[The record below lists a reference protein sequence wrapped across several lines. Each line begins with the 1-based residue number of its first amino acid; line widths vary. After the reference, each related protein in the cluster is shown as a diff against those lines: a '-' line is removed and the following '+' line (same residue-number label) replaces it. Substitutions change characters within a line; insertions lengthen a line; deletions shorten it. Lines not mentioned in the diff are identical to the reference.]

1 MLVPLPWGG
10 RCLIAL
16 AHWQADM
23 ALTQLQSDI
32 LRHLAKNR
40 SDSSYL
46 AGGLMLN
53 KNWQRRS
60 DDIDIFHDSDE
71 EVTEAARA
79 DLAVLEAAGYKVHID
94 FIIYGCVDATI
105 SDGASSTVIQWF
117 AETKRRFFPLVK
129 DEEWGARLHQ
139 ADLAVNKVLAA
150 SGRSKARDIADL
162 VAIGRSYCPLGPLV
176 LAAAGKPPNFSP
188 RRTIDEIR
196 RHVLSIPAEEF
207 AAVKGLPADWTA
219 DFIRDEA
226 LRLIEQADKY
236 IMSAS
241 PDLLGVLAVNKDEV
255 PIEALNYKRGDVVL
269 RMATDEPEVMASPP
283 EFNAVDWGSTHS

>member
-1 MLVPLPWGG
+1 
-10 RCLIAL
+10 
-16 AHWQADM
+16 M

-32 LRHLAKNR
+32 LRCLAKNR
-40 SDSSYL
+40 SETSYL

-60 DDIDIFHDSDE
+60 DDIDIFHDTDE
-71 EVTEAARA
+71 EVTGAATA
-79 DLAVLEAAGYKVHID
+79 DIATLDAAGYKTHTD
-94 FIIYGCVDATI
+94 FIVYGGVDATI
-105 SDGASSTVIQWF
+105 SDGKSETIIQWF

-162 VAIGRSYCPLGPLV
+162 VAIARNYCPLGPLV

-196 RHVLSIPAEEF
+196 RHALSIAAEEF
-207 AAVKGLPADWTA
+207 FAVKGLPPDWTPE
-219 DFIRDEA
+219 FIRDEA
-226 LRLIEQADKY
+226 VRHLYLADKY
-236 IMSAS
+236 IMAA
-241 PDLLGVLAVNKDEV
+241 PADLVGVLAVNKQ
-255 PIEALNYKRGDVVL
+255 G
-269 RMATDEPEVMASPP
+269 
-283 EFNAVDWGSTHS
+283 

>member
-1 MLVPLPWGG
+1 
-10 RCLIAL
+10 
-16 AHWQADM
+16 M

-32 LRHLAKNR
+32 LRRLAKNR
-40 SDSSYL
+40 SDTSYL

-53 KNWQRRS
+53 RNWQRRS

-71 EVTEAARA
+71 EVTGAARA
-79 DLAVLEAAGYKVHID
+79 DLAVLEAAGYKVNED
-94 FIIYGCVDATI
+94 FVIYGCVDATV
-105 SDGASSTVIQWF
+105 SDTRSSTIIQWF

-150 SGRSKARDIADL
+150 AGRSKARDIADL
-162 VAIGRSYCPLGPLV
+162 VAIGRNYCPLGPLV

-196 RHVLSIPAEEF
+196 RHALSIPGEEF

-219 DFIRDEA
+219 EFIRDEA
-226 LRLIEQADKY
+226 LRLLELADKY
-236 IMSAS
+236 IMSVS
-241 PDLLGVLAVNKDEV
+241 PDLLGVLAISKDEI
-255 PIEALNYKRGDVVL
+255 PIEVTGENRKNVL
-269 RMATDEPEVMASPP
+269 LRRATDEPEVMPAPA
-283 EFNAVDWGSTHS
+283 EFNAVDWSSNHS

>member
-1 MLVPLPWGG
+1 
-10 RCLIAL
+10 
-16 AHWQADM
+16 M

-32 LRHLAKNR
+32 LRCLAKNR
-40 SDSSYL
+40 SDTSYL

-71 EVTEAARA
+71 EVTGAAEA
-79 DLAVLEAAGYKVHID
+79 DLAVLEAAGFKTHKD
-94 FIIYGCVDATI
+94 FIVYGCVDATV
-105 SDGASSTVIQWF
+105 SDGTSYTIIQWF
-117 AETKRRFFPLVK
+117 AETKRRFFPLVR

-162 VAIGRSYCPLGPLV
+162 VAIGRNYCPLGPLV

-188 RRTIDEIR
+188 RRTIDEMR
-196 RHVLSIPAEEF
+196 RHALSIPAEEF
-207 AAVKGLPADWTA
+207 AAVKGLPADWSA
-219 DFIRDEA
+219 EFIRDEA
-226 LRLIEQADKY
+226 LRLTELADTY

-241 PDLLGVLAVNKDEV
+241 PDLLGVLAVNRDSV
-255 PIEALNYKRGDVVL
+255 PIEVPGGKRNDAIL
-269 RMATDEPEVMASPP
+269 RKATEEPEVMPAPP
-283 EFNAVDWGSTHS
+283 EFNAVDWNPAHS

>member
-1 MLVPLPWGG
+1 
-10 RCLIAL
+10 
-16 AHWQADM
+16 M

-32 LRHLAKNR
+32 LRCLAKNR
-40 SDSSYL
+40 SATSYL

-60 DDIDIFHDSDE
+60 DDIDIFHDTDE
-71 EVTEAARA
+71 EVTEAAEA
-79 DLAVLEAAGYKVHID
+79 DIAVLDAAGYKTHKD

-105 SDGASSTVIQWF
+105 SDGKSETIIQWF

-129 DEEWGARLHQ
+129 DEEWGTRLHQ

-162 VAIGRSYCPLGPLV
+162 VAIGRNYCPLGPLV

-196 RHVLSIPAEEF
+196 RHALSIPAEEF
-207 AAVKGLPADWTA
+207 LAVKGLPADWTA
-219 DFIRDEA
+219 AFIRDEM
-226 LRLIEQADKY
+226 LRQLELADKY
-236 IMSAS
+236 IMAAP
-241 PDLLGVLAVNKDEV
+241 PDLVGILAVNKDGV
-255 PIEALNYKRGDVVL
+255 PIEVAGRKRDNAIL
-269 RMATDEPEVMASPP
+269 RKATEEPEVMPSPP
-283 EFNAVDWGSTHS
+283 EFDAVGWSSNRP

>member
-1 MLVPLPWGG
+1 
-10 RCLIAL
+10 
-16 AHWQADM
+16 M

-32 LRHLAKNR
+32 LRRLARNR
-40 SDSSYL
+40 SETSYL
-46 AGGLMLN
+46 AGGSILN
-53 KNWQRRS
+53 RNWPRRS

-71 EVTEAARA
+71 DVTDAAKA
-79 DLAVLEAAGYKVHID
+79 DLAVIEAAGYKTHTD
-94 FIIYGCVDATI
+94 FIVYGCVDATV
-105 SDGASSTVIQWF
+105 SDGKSSTIIQWF

-162 VAIGRSYCPLGPLV
+162 IAIGRNYCPLGPLV

-196 RHVLSIPAEEF
+196 RHTLSIPAEEF
-207 AAVKGLPADWTA
+207 AAVKGLPADWSA
-219 DFIRDEA
+219 EFIRDEA
-226 LRLIEQADKY
+226 LRLIEPADKY

-241 PDLLGVLAVNKDEV
+241 LDLLGVLAVNKDDV
-255 PIEALNYKRGDVVL
+255 PIEVSEGKRGSVIL
-269 RMATDEPEVMASPP
+269 RKATDEPEVMPAPA
-283 EFNAVDWGSTHS
+283 EFNAVGWNSAHS